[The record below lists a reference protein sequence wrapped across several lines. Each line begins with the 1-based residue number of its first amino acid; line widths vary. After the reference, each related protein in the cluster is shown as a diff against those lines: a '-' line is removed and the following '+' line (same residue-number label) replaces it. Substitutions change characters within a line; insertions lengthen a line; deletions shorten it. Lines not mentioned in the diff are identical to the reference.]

1 MGWHVDDVKTFSL
14 LDTFKIAFAS
24 ALPLHVVD
32 LVLQAIDLSLGEDKD
47 KSLEYFTAKVELD
60 GICYETSDICISE
73 LSHLEFSAF

>member
-1 MGWHVDDVKTFSL
+1 MTLKTFSL

-47 KSLEYFTAKVELD
+47 KSLEYFTAKK
-60 GICYETSDICISE
+60 SS
-73 LSHLEFSAF
+73 